1 MRDWISFWD
10 SDHSIYVNAR
20 HFDVHYRTI
29 ADMIVRHVPSPDAVV
44 LDFGCGE
51 ALHAG
56 RVAAACRRLILVDA
70 APKVRAGLAAR
81 FTGQPGTKAGVPGEL
96 AEFPDLAGLVAR
108 FGNESAIEVRAP
120 EELAQ
125 AADRSVDLVVMHSVA
140 QYLTSAEFSALL
152 MLFARLLRPGGLLL
166 IGDVIPPHVSAFAD
180 AMALLNYGA
189 ANGFLLAAIG
199 GLLRTAVSD
208 YTKLRSRLGIT
219 LYTEGEMLQK
229 LEAAGFIATRA
240 KANVGPNPARMTFL
254 ARSS

>member
-1 MRDWISFWD
+1 MRDWVSFWD
-10 SDHSIYVNAR
+10 SDHSIYVNGR

-44 LDFGCGE
+44 VDFGCGE
-51 ALHAG
+51 ALHAD

-81 FTGQPGTKAGVPGEL
+81 FDGRP
-96 AEFPDLAGLVAR
+96 
-108 FGNESAIEVRAP
+108 AIEVRAP
-120 EELAQ
+120 AELAEF
-125 AADRSVDLVVMHSVA
+125 ADRSLDLVVMHSVA
-140 QYLTSAEFSALL
+140 QYLTSAELSALL
-152 MLFARLLRPGGLLL
+152 VLFRRLLRPGGLLL

-180 AMALLNYGA
+180 AMALLGYGA
-189 ANGFLLAAIG
+189 ANGFLVAAIR

-208 YTKLRSRLGIT
+208 YGRLRSRIGIT
-219 LYTEGEMLQK
+219 LYTEREMLQR
-229 LEAAGFIATRA
+229 LDAAGFTAARA

>member
-20 HFDVHYRTI
+20 HRDVHYRTI
-29 ADMIVRHVPSPDAVV
+29 ADMIVSHVASPDAVV

-51 ALHAG
+51 ALHAD

-70 APKVRAGLAAR
+70 ATKVRAGLAAR
-81 FTGQPGTKAGVPGEL
+81 FSANP
-96 AEFPDLAGLVAR
+96 
-108 FGNESAIEVRAP
+108 AIEVRAP
-120 EELAQ
+120 GELAD
-125 AADRSVDLVVMHSVA
+125 APDRSLDLVVMHSVA

-152 MLFARLLRPGGLLL
+152 MLFQRLLRPGGLLL

-189 ANGFLLAAIG
+189 ANGFLFAAIR
-199 GLLRTAVSD
+199 GLLRTALSD
-208 YTKLRSRLGIT
+208 YTKLRSRIGIT
-219 LYTEGEMLQK
+219 LYAEPEMLAK
-229 LEAAGFIATRA
+229 LEASGFTAARA
-240 KANVGPNPARMTFL
+240 NWNIGPNPARMTFL

>member
-10 SDHSIYVNAR
+10 SDHSIYVSAR
-20 HFDVHYRTI
+20 HVDVHYRTI
-29 ADMIVRHVPSPDAVV
+29 ADMVLRHVPSPDAVV

-51 ALHAG
+51 ALHAE

-70 APKVRAGLAAR
+70 ASKVRAGLATR
-81 FTGQPGTKAGVPGEL
+81 F
-96 AEFPDLAGLVAR
+96 
-108 FGNESAIEVRAP
+108 SANPTIEVRAP
-120 EELAQ
+120 AELAD
-125 AADRSVDLVVMHSVA
+125 APDRSVDLVVMHSVA
-140 QYLTSAEFSALL
+140 QYLSSAEFSALL
-152 MLFARLLRPGGLLL
+152 MLFGRLLRPGGLLL

-189 ANGFLLAAIG
+189 ANGFLFAAVR

-219 LYTEGEMLQK
+219 LYTEAEMLKK
-229 LEAAGFIATRA
+229 LAVAGFTATRA

>member
-1 MRDWISFWD
+1 MRDWVSFWD

-51 ALHAG
+51 ALHAD

-70 APKVRAGLAAR
+70 APKVRTGLAAR
-81 FTGQPGTKAGVPGEL
+81 FAGEP
-96 AEFPDLAGLVAR
+96 
-108 FGNESAIEVRAP
+108 NIEVRAP

-125 AADRSVDLVVMHSVA
+125 ADDRSLDLVVMHSVA
-140 QYLTSAEFSALL
+140 QYLTTAEFSALL
-152 MLFARLLRPGGLLL
+152 MLFRRLLRPGGLLL
-166 IGDVIPPHVSAFAD
+166 IGDVIPPQVSAFAD

-208 YTKLRSRLGIT
+208 YRKLRSRLGIT
-219 LYTEGEMLQK
+219 LYTEAEMLQK
-229 LEAAGFIATRA
+229 LEAAGFTASRA
-240 KANVGPNPARMTFL
+240 QANVGPNPARMTFL
-254 ARSS
+254 ARSG

>member
-51 ALHAG
+51 ALHAD
-56 RVAAACRRLILVDA
+56 RVAAACQRLILVDA
-70 APKVRAGLAAR
+70 ATKVRTGLAAR
-81 FTGQPGTKAGVPGEL
+81 FSGNPTIEIRAPAEL
-96 AEFPDLAGLVAR
+96 ADL
-108 FGNESAIEVRAP
+108 
-120 EELAQ
+120 
-125 AADRSVDLVVMHSVA
+125 ADRSIDLVVMHSVA

-152 MLFARLLRPGGLLL
+152 VLFRRLLRPGGLLL
-166 IGDVIPPHVSAFAD
+166 IGDVIPPQVSAFAD
-180 AMALLNYGA
+180 AIALLNYGA
-189 ANGFLLAAIG
+189 ANGFLLAAIR

-208 YTKLRSRLGIT
+208 YTKLRSRIGVT
-219 LYTEGEMLQK
+219 LYTEAEMLQR
-229 LEAAGFIATRA
+229 LEAAGFTATRA

-254 ARSS
+254 ARSG

>member
-51 ALHAG
+51 ALHAD
-56 RVAAACRRLILVDA
+56 RVAAACRHLILVDA

-81 FTGQPGTKAGVPGEL
+81 F
-96 AEFPDLAGLVAR
+96 
-108 FGNESAIEVRAP
+108 GNEPTIEVRAP
-120 EELAQ
+120 TELAD
-125 AADRSVDLVVMHSVA
+125 AADRSIDLVVMHSVA
-140 QYLTSAEFSALL
+140 QYLNSAEFSALL
-152 MLFARLLRPGGLLL
+152 LLFHRLLRPGGLLL
-166 IGDVIPPHVSAFAD
+166 IGDVIPPHISAFAD

-189 ANGFLLAAIG
+189 ANGFLLAAIR

-208 YTKLRSRLGIT
+208 YTKLRSRIGIT
-219 LYTEGEMLQK
+219 LYTEAEMLQR
-229 LEAAGFIATRA
+229 LDAAGFTATRA

>member
-51 ALHAG
+51 ALHAD
-56 RVAAACRRLILVDA
+56 RVAAACRHLILVDA
-70 APKVRAGLAAR
+70 ALKVRAGLA
-81 FTGQPGTKAGVPGEL
+81 G
-96 AEFPDLAGLVAR
+96 R
-108 FGNESAIEVRAP
+108 FGNEPTIEVRAP
-120 EELAQ
+120 AELADVP
-125 AADRSVDLVVMHSVA
+125 DRSIDLVVMHSVA
-140 QYLTSAEFSALL
+140 QYLKSAELSALL
-152 MLFARLLRPGGLLL
+152 VLFRRVLRPGGLLL
-166 IGDVIPPHVSAFAD
+166 IGDVIPPHVSPFAD
-180 AMALLNYGA
+180 ALALLKYGA
-189 ANGFLLAAIG
+189 FNGFFFAAIR

-208 YTKLRSRLGIT
+208 YTKLRSSLGLT
-219 LYTEGEMLQK
+219 LYTEAEMLQR
-229 LEAAGFIATRA
+229 LETAGFTATRA